1 LRKRSFTIF
10 KIAITVI
17 SLLCAIIF
25 KSQIDWANLG
35 NNYIDIFL
43 VKEILYDLS
52 IGVFSAM
59 ILVWFID
66 EIGNH
71 IKERKSQE
79 KERDTIRRFNKIL
92 LLYINQYMELF
103 YCVVTPIEERDP
115 GKVKLPEN
123 FTLRDMR
130 DLYYPS
136 ARLNEKIHGSSVEAF
151 LRVEQELR
159 EKFIHII
166 ESHDFEYYPKISEI
180 LLGYI
185 QFSLAF
191 DSRAAILDAPNK
203 TLTSQSDKDA
213 KGVPMTNF
221 IHDWLEKEADSFF
234 QKNHDKENVTVNPLF
249 FPYICLYRMMQQE
262 KKYILQ
268 YWEEVEN
275 LGL

>member
-1 LRKRSFTIF
+1 M
-10 KIAITVI
+10 
-17 SLLCAIIF
+17 LCAIIF
-25 KSQIDWANLG
+25 KSQIDCANLG
-35 NNYIDIFL
+35 NNYIDISL

-71 IKERKSQE
+71 IQERKSQE
-79 KERDTIRRFNKIL
+79 KERDTIRRFNKII

-115 GKVKLPEN
+115 ENVKLPDI

-213 KGVPMTNF
+213 KVIPMTNL
-221 IHDWLEKEADSFF
+221 IHDWLEKEADSYF
-234 QKNHDKENVTVNPLF
+234 QKNLDKENITVNPLF
-249 FPYICLYRMMQQE
+249 HPYICLYQMMRHE

-268 YWEEVEN
+268 YWEEVKK
-275 LGL
+275 LDL